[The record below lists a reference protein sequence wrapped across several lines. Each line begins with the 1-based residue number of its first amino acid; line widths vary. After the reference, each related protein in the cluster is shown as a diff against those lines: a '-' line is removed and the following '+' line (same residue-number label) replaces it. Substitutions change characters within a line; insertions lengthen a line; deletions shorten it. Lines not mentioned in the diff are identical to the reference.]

1 MKVVALALV
10 AVAPVVAVACGGGE
24 DVPDEERARQV
35 SGVAELA
42 ANAYAAAGAAGL
54 YDYLAPE
61 IVANCSKER
70 LATALASQP
79 VPEGFVRTSSVN
91 FDGDSAR
98 AKIVQRVQ
106 DGSGT
111 KEVEV
116 EWTFAAVG
124 DGWRLTHVPGLEGCS
139 G

>member
-1 MKVVALALV
+1 MALV
-10 AVAPVVAVACGGGE
+10 SAAIAPLAVGIACGGGQDLPE
-24 DVPDEERARQV
+24 DERVRQV

-42 ANAYAAAGAAGL
+42 ANAYAAAGADGL

-61 IVANCSKER
+61 VVANCSKQG

-106 DGSGT
+106 DGAGT

-116 EWTFAAVG
+116 EWTFALAG
-124 DGWRLTHVPGLEGCS
+124 DSWRLNHVPGLEGCS
-139 G
+139 R

>member
-1 MKVVALALV
+1 MSAT
-10 AVAPVVAVACGGGE
+10 VAPLAIGIACGGAD
-24 DVPDEERARQV
+24 DVPDDERARQV

-42 ANAYAAAGAAGL
+42 ANAYAAAGADGL

-61 IVANCSKER
+61 VIANCSKQG
-70 LATALASQP
+70 LATALAGQP
-79 VPEGFVRTSSVN
+79 VPEGFVRASIVN
-91 FDGDSAR
+91 FDGEKAR

-106 DGSGT
+106 EGAGT

-116 EWTFAAVG
+116 EWTFASVG
-124 DGWRLTHVPGLEGCS
+124 DSWRLTHVPGLEGCS

>member
-1 MKVVALALV
+1 MALV
-10 AVAPVVAVACGGGE
+10 SAAVAPLAIGIACGGGQ
-24 DVPDEERARQV
+24 DVPEDERARQV

-42 ANAYAAAGAAGL
+42 ANAYAAAGADGL
-54 YDYLAPE
+54 YDYLAPVV
-61 IVANCSKER
+61 VANCSKQG

-79 VPEGFVRTSSVN
+79 VPEGFVRTSSVH
-91 FDGDSAR
+91 FDGDSAQ

-124 DGWRLTHVPGLEGCS
+124 DSWRLNHVPGLEGCS
-139 G
+139 R